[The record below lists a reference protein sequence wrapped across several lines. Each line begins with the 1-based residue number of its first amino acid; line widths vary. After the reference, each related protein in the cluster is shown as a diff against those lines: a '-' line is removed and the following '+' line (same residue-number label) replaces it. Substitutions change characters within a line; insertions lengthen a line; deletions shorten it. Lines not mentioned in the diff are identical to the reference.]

1 MTLATSLLSRRALQV
16 AGRVIALGFLL
27 TGSAFGHSVWI
38 EPLGEQLVLRFAEPG
53 GRLEKS
59 PGHLDSLTAPIAFQ
73 LVTNTPVP
81 REALKSTNH
90 FRLVGTDATRVV
102 GAETGFPVLGG
113 AGKPGRRPLFH
124 ARWQPDLGSA
134 ATPMLTLDLVPTGR
148 AGEVR
153 VYFRGEPLPG
163 IKAMLRTPGDEEREL
178 TADSDGLLRLSTTE
192 SGVHLLTIAHHR
204 EKVRGFHGGRDH
216 ELLSHN
222 ASLAWRAP

>member
-1 MTLATSLLSRRALQV
+1 MRLVTSLRARSPRPV
-16 AGRVIALGFLL
+16 AGLVVALGILL

-59 PGHLDSLTAPIAFQ
+59 PGHLDNLIAPVAFH
-73 LVTNTPVP
+73 LVTNTPVTS
-81 REALKSTNH
+81 EAIKSTNH
-90 FRLVGTDATRVV
+90 FRIAGTDASHVAGV
-102 GAETGFPVLGG
+102 ETGFPVLGG
-113 AGKPGRRPLFH
+113 VGRPGRRPLFH

-134 ATPMLTLDLVPTGR
+134 ATPMLTLDIVPTGR
-148 AGEVR
+148 PGEVR

-163 IKAMLRTPGDEEREL
+163 IKATLRTPGDEEREL
-178 TADSDGLLRLSTTE
+178 AADEYGYLRFITKE

-204 EKVRGFHGGRDH
+204 EKVRGFHGGRSH

-222 ASLAWRAP
+222 ASLAWHAP